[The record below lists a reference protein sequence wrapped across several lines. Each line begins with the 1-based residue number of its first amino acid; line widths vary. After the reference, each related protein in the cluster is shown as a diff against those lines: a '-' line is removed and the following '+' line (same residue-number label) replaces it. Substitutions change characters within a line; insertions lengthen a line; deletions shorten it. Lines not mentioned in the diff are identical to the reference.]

1 MVDVTRIREGEGIL
15 EKYKHGKE
23 MLDKRIVENEEW
35 YKMRHWEQLRAEKNQ
50 PQTASAWLFNSLINK
65 HADIMDNYPQPN
77 LLPREQMDQDDAEA
91 LSKIVPVVLEQN
103 DFEETYDSVAMDKL
117 KSGTGVYKVF
127 WDKDKLG
134 GLGDIGIRQ
143 VELVNLFW
151 EPGKSDIQESA
162 NLFHVELVSKEMLQD
177 AYPELT
183 FKGGGTTK
191 TVEFKHNDNID
202 TMDKCYVVDW
212 YYKVWQDGRQ
222 ILHYIKFCEGQVL
235 YATEDMP
242 EMAGGL
248 YAHGM
253 YPYVFDVLF
262 AEKDSPAGFGYVDI
276 MKDAQISI
284 DNMWVNFEKN
294 VVWNAVPRYFSKD
307 GAGINTD
314 QFADIKNT
322 IVNYT
327 GDPDNIIPIQGV
339 PVNGN
344 AIALYQAKIDELKE
358 TSSNRDFSQGGTA
371 SGVTAASAIAALQ
384 EAGNKTSRDMIKA
397 SYRAFTGIVRMVV
410 ELIREFYDQP
420 REFRITGEN
429 GDEFIAYSN
438 KNIKIQPSMV
448 MGMDMGGRK
457 PVFDIKITS
466 QKASPFSKVAQNE
479 LAKELY
485 GMGFFNPEISDQAL
499 IALEMMDFEG
509 RDQIIRKVTEN
520 GTMAQQML
528 QMQIQITQMAGII
541 DQLTGGNLSQ
551 AVGGQPIGDTN
562 MPAAGGGAES
572 QATGFAKQTSA
583 GKKVEVNA
591 LGEAYKTSKN
601 NAMDKARENAQN
613 RTAVKA

>member
-1 MVDVTRIREGEGIL
+1 MVDQIRIREGEAIL
-15 EKYKHGKE
+15 EKYKQGKQ
-23 MLDKRIVENEEW
+23 MLDKRIVSNEQW
-35 YKMRHWEQLRAEKNQ
+35 YKLRHWEELRTADNNQ

-77 LLPREQMDQDDAEA
+77 LLPREKMDKEDAEI
-91 LSKIVPVVLEQN
+91 LSMIVPVVLEQN

-117 KSGTGVYKVF
+117 KSGTGVYKIF

-162 NLFHVELVSKEMLQD
+162 NLFHVEMVSREMLQD
-177 AYPELT
+177 RYPELV
-183 FKGGGTTK
+183 FVGGGSTK

-202 TMDKCYVVDW
+202 TSDKCYVVDW

-235 YATEDMP
+235 YATEDTPGM
-242 EMAGGL
+242 ENGL
-248 YAHGM
+248 YDHGL

-294 VVWNAVPRYFSKD
+294 VVWNAIPRYFCKD
-307 GAGINTD
+307 GAGINKE
-314 QFADIKNT
+314 QFANAHNT
-322 IVNYT
+322 IVDYT
-327 GDPDNIIPIQGV
+327 GDRDNIVPIQGI

-344 AIALYQAKIDELKE
+344 AIALYQRKIDELKE

-397 SYRAFTGIVRMVV
+397 SYRSFTRIIRMVV
-410 ELIREFYDQP
+410 ELIRQFYDQP
-420 REFRITGEN
+420 REFRIIGEN
-429 GDEFIAYSN
+429 GDEFVSYSN
-438 KNIKIQPSMV
+438 KNIKPGANMV
-448 MGMDMGGRK
+448 MGIDMGGRK

-485 GMGFFNPEISDQAL
+485 GMGFFNPELSDQAL
-499 IALEMMDFEG
+499 MALEMMDFEG
-509 RDQIIRKVTEN
+509 REQIIRKVSEN
-520 GTMAQQML
+520 GTMKQQMQ
-528 QMQIQITQMAGII
+528 QMQIQIAQMAGII
-541 DQLTGGNLSQ
+541 DKLTGRNLRG
-551 AVGGQPIGDTN
+551 AIGGQPVMNTD
-562 MPAAGGGAES
+562 MPPVGGGS
-572 QATGFAKQTSA
+572 GRKT
-583 GKKVEVNA
+583 EVNA
-591 LGEAYKTSKN
+591 LGEAHRTSKSN
-601 NAMDKARENAQN
+601 TVDKARENAQN
-613 RTAVKA
+613 RTAVRS

>member
-1 MVDVTRIREGEGIL
+1 MMGVKTMVDTRIREGETIL
-15 EKYKHGKE
+15 EKYKQGKE
-23 MLDKRIVENEEW
+23 MLDKRVVENEEW
-35 YKMRHWEQLRAEKNQ
+35 YKMRHWEQMRVENNQ
-50 PQTASAWLFNSLINK
+50 PRTASAWLFNSLINK

-77 LLPREQMDQDDAEA
+77 LLPREEGDQEDAEA

-117 KSGTGVYKVF
+117 KCGTGVYKIF

-151 EPGKSDIQESA
+151 EPGKSNIQESA

-177 AYPELT
+177 AYPDLE
-183 FKGGGTTK
+183 FQGGGNTK
-191 TVEFKHNDNID
+191 TVEFKHSGNID
-202 TMDKCYVVDW
+202 TTDKCYVVDW
-212 YYKVWQDGRQ
+212 YYKVWQGGRQ

-235 YATEDMP
+235 YATEDTPGM
-242 EMAGGL
+242 ENGL
-248 YAHGM
+248 YDHGM

-276 MKDAQISI
+276 MKDSQISI
-284 DNMWVNFEKN
+284 DNMWVQFEKN
-294 VVWNAVPRYFSKD
+294 VVWNATPRYFIKD
-307 GAGINTD
+307 GVGVNKE
-314 QFADIKNT
+314 QFADVHNT
-322 IVNYT
+322 IVDFT
-327 GDPDNIIPIQGV
+327 GDRDNIVPIHGV

-344 AIALYQAKIDELKE
+344 AISLYQLKIDELKE

-397 SYRAFTGIVRMVV
+397 SYRSFTEIVRMVV
-410 ELIREFYDQP
+410 ELIRQFYDLP

-429 GDEFIAYSN
+429 GDEFVAYSN
-438 KNIKIQPSMV
+438 KNIKPEVGSV
-448 MGMDMGGRK
+448 MGIEVAGRK
-457 PVFDIKITS
+457 PIFDIKITS

-485 GMGFFNPEISDQAL
+485 GIGFFNPELSDQAL

-520 GTMAQQML
+520 GTMKQQML
-528 QMQIQITQMAGII
+528 QMQIQIAQMAGII
-541 DQLTGGNLSQ
+541 DRLTGKNLSG
-551 AVGGQPIGDTN
+551 AVGGQPITEPN
-562 MPAAGGGAES
+562 MPPAGGGS
-572 QATGFAKQTSA
+572 

-591 LGEAYKTSKN
+591 LGEANKTSKS
-601 NAMDKARENAQN
+601 NAVDKARQNAQN
-613 RTAVKA
+613 RTAVK

>member
-1 MVDVTRIREGEGIL
+1 MVDETRIRQGEEILQKYQEGKKL
-15 EKYKHGKE
+15 
-23 MLDKRIVENEEW
+23 LDRRIVENEEW
-35 YKMRHWEQLRAEKNQ
+35 YKMRHWEQLRAEKNR

-77 LLPREQMDQDDAEA
+77 LLPREKMDQEDAEI

-117 KSGTGVYKVF
+117 KHGTGAYKVF

-134 GLGDIGIRQ
+134 GLGDIGIRP

-151 EPGKSDIQESA
+151 EPGKNDIQDSP
-162 NLFHVELVSKEMLQD
+162 NFFHLEMVSREMLQD

-183 FKGGGTTK
+183 FKGGGSLK
-191 TVEFKHNDNID
+191 TVEFKHSDHID
-202 TMDKCYVVDW
+202 TKDKCLVVDW

-235 YATEDMP
+235 YATEDTPGM
-242 EMAGGL
+242 ENGL
-248 YAHGM
+248 YDHGM
-253 YPYVFDVLF
+253 YPYEFDVLF

-284 DNMWVNFEKN
+284 DNIWVNFEEN
-294 VVWNAVPRYFSKD
+294 VVWNSKPRYLCKA
-307 GAGINTD
+307 GAGINKE
-314 QFADIKNT
+314 QFADVHNT

-327 GDPDNIIPIQGV
+327 GDKDNIIPIQGV

-344 AIALYQAKIDELKE
+344 AIALYQLKVDELKE

-397 SYRAFTGIVRMVV
+397 SYRSFTRIVRMVV
-410 ELIREFYDQP
+410 ELIRQFYDLP

-438 KNIKIQPSMV
+438 ENIKPAAESV
-448 MGMDMGGRK
+448 MGVDVGSRK

-485 GMGFFNPEISDQAL
+485 HMGFFHPENAPQVL
-499 IALEMMDFEG
+499 VALEMMDFEG
-509 RDQIIRKVTEN
+509 REEIIRKVSEN
-520 GTMAQQML
+520 GTLMQQIL
-528 QMQIQITQMAGII
+528 QMQIQITEMAGVI
-541 DQLTGGNLSQ
+541 DKLTGRNVSQ
-551 AVGGQPIGDTN
+551 AVGGQAIANHQLP
-562 MPAAGGGAES
+562 PAGGGS
-572 QATGFAKQTSA
+572 
-583 GKKVEVNA
+583 GKKMEVNA
-591 LGEAYKTSKN
+591 LGEAVKTSKN
-601 NAMDKARENAQN
+601 NAVDKARENAQN
-613 RTAVKA
+613 RTAVK

>member
-1 MVDVTRIREGEGIL
+1 MVDTRIRKGESIL
-15 EKYKHGKE
+15 EKYKQGKE
-23 MLDKRIVENEEW
+23 MLDKRVVENEEW

-77 LLPREQMDQDDAEA
+77 LLPREKMDKDDAEA

-103 DFEETYDSVAMDKL
+103 DFEETYDSVSMDKL
-117 KSGTGVYKVF
+117 KCGTGVYKIF

-151 EPGKSDIQESA
+151 EPGKSNIQDSA
-162 NLFHVELVSKEMLQD
+162 NLFHVELVSKKMLQD
-177 AYPELT
+177 AYPDLE
-183 FKGGGTTK
+183 FQGGGNTK
-191 TVEFKHNDNID
+191 TVEFKHSDNID
-202 TMDKCYVVDW
+202 TTDKCYVVDW
-212 YYKVWQDGRQ
+212 YYKVWQGGRQ

-235 YATEDMP
+235 YATEDTPGM
-242 EMAGGL
+242 ENGL
-248 YAHGM
+248 YDHGM

-276 MKDAQISI
+276 MKDSQISI
-284 DNMWVNFEKN
+284 DNMWVQFEKN
-294 VVWNAVPRYFSKD
+294 VVWNATPRYFIKN
-307 GAGINTD
+307 GVGVNKE
-314 QFADIKNT
+314 QFADVHNT
-322 IVNYT
+322 IVDFT
-327 GDPDNIIPIQGV
+327 GDRDNIVPIQGV

-384 EAGNKTSRDMIKA
+384 EAGNKTSRDMIKG
-397 SYRAFTGIVRMVV
+397 SYRSFTAIVRMVV
-410 ELIREFYDQP
+410 ELIRQFYDLP
-420 REFRITGEN
+420 REFRITGEK

-438 KNIKIQPSMV
+438 ANIKPKSNMV
-448 MGMDMGGRK
+448 MGIDTGGRK

-485 GMGFFNPEISDQAL
+485 GMGFFNPELSDQAL
-499 IALEMMDFEG
+499 VALEMMDFEG

-520 GTMAQQML
+520 GTMMQQML
-528 QMQIQITQMAGII
+528 QMQMQIAQMAGII
-541 DQLTGGNLSQ
+541 DQLTGKNLSG
-551 AVGGQPIGDTN
+551 AVGGQPITEPN
-562 MPAAGGGAES
+562 MPPAGNGS
-572 QATGFAKQTSA
+572 
-583 GKKVEVNA
+583 GKKMEVNA
-591 LGEAYKTSKN
+591 LGEVNNTSKN
-601 NAMDKARENAQN
+601 NAVDKARQNAQN
-613 RTAVKA
+613 RTAVK

>member
-1 MVDVTRIREGEGIL
+1 MVDTRIREGETIL
-15 EKYKHGKE
+15 EKYKQGKE
-23 MLDKRIVENEEW
+23 MLDKRVVENEEW
-35 YKMRHWEQLRAEKNQ
+35 YKMRHWEQLRVENNQ
-50 PQTASAWLFNSLINK
+50 PRTASAWLFNSLINK

-77 LLPREQMDQDDAEA
+77 LLPREEGDQEDAEA

-117 KSGTGVYKVF
+117 KCGTGVYKIF

-151 EPGKSDIQESA
+151 EPGKSNIQESA

-177 AYPELT
+177 AYPDLE
-183 FKGGGTTK
+183 FQGGGNTK
-191 TVEFKHNDNID
+191 TVEFKHSDNID
-202 TMDKCYVVDW
+202 TADKCYVVDW
-212 YYKVWQDGRQ
+212 YYKVWQGGRQ

-235 YATEDMP
+235 YATEDTPGM
-242 EMAGGL
+242 ENGL
-248 YAHGM
+248 YDHGM

-284 DNMWVNFEKN
+284 DNMWVQFEKN
-294 VVWNAVPRYFSKD
+294 VVWNATPRYFIKD
-307 GAGINTD
+307 GVGVNKE
-314 QFADIKNT
+314 QFADVHNT
-322 IVNYT
+322 IVDFA
-327 GDPDNIIPIQGV
+327 GDRDNIVPIQGV

-344 AIALYQAKIDELKE
+344 AISLYQLKIDELKE

-397 SYRAFTGIVRMVV
+397 SYRSFTEIVRMVV
-410 ELIREFYDQP
+410 ELIRQFYDLP

-429 GDEFIAYSN
+429 GDEFVAYSN
-438 KNIKIQPSMV
+438 KNIKPVASNV
-448 MGMDMGGRK
+448 MGVEVAGRK
-457 PVFDIKITS
+457 PIFDIKIMS

-485 GMGFFNPEISDQAL
+485 GIGFFNPELSDQAL

-520 GTMAQQML
+520 GTMKQKML
-528 QMQIQITQMAGII
+528 QMQIQIAEMAGII
-541 DQLTGGNLSQ
+541 DQLTGKNLSG
-551 AVGGQPIGDTN
+551 AVGGQPVNDPN
-562 MPAAGGGAES
+562 MPPAGGGS
-572 QATGFAKQTSA
+572 
-583 GKKVEVNA
+583 GKKMEVNA
-591 LGEAYKTSKN
+591 LGEAVKTSKN
-601 NAMDKARENAQN
+601 NVVDKARENAQN
-613 RTAVKA
+613 RTAVK

>member
-1 MVDVTRIREGEGIL
+1 MVDTRIREGEAIL
-15 EKYKHGKE
+15 EKYKQGKE
-23 MLDKRIVENEEW
+23 MLDKRVVENEEW
-35 YKMRHWEQLRAEKNQ
+35 YKMRHWEQLRVENNQ
-50 PQTASAWLFNSLINK
+50 PRTASAWLFNSLINK

-77 LLPREQMDQDDAEA
+77 LLPREEGDQEDAEA

-117 KSGTGVYKVF
+117 KCGTGVYKIF

-151 EPGKSDIQESA
+151 EPGKSNIQESA

-177 AYPELT
+177 AYPDLE
-183 FKGGGTTK
+183 FQGGGNTK
-191 TVEFKHNDNID
+191 TVEFKHSDNID
-202 TMDKCYVVDW
+202 TTDKCYVVDW
-212 YYKVWQDGRQ
+212 YYKVWQGGRQ

-235 YATEDMP
+235 YATEDTPGM
-242 EMAGGL
+242 ENGL
-248 YAHGM
+248 YDHGL

-276 MKDAQISI
+276 MKDSQISI
-284 DNMWVNFEKN
+284 DNMWVQFEKN
-294 VVWNAVPRYFSKD
+294 VVWNATPRYFIKD
-307 GAGINTD
+307 GVGVNKE
-314 QFADIKNT
+314 QFADVHNT
-322 IVNYT
+322 IVDFT
-327 GDPDNIIPIQGV
+327 GDRDNIVPIQGV

-344 AIALYQAKIDELKE
+344 AISLYQLKIDELKE

-397 SYRAFTGIVRMVV
+397 SYRSFTEIVRMVV
-410 ELIREFYDQP
+410 ELIRQFYDLP

-429 GDEFIAYSN
+429 GDEFVAYSN
-438 KNIKIQPSMV
+438 KNIKPVASNV
-448 MGMDMGGRK
+448 MGVEVAGRK

-485 GMGFFNPEISDQAL
+485 GIGFFNPELSDQAL

-520 GTMAQQML
+520 GTMKQQML
-528 QMQIQITQMAGII
+528 QMQMQIAQMAGII
-541 DQLTGGNLSQ
+541 DQLTGKNLSG
-551 AVGGQPIGDTN
+551 AVGGQPVNDPN
-562 MPAAGGGAES
+562 MPPAGGGS
-572 QATGFAKQTSA
+572 
-583 GKKVEVNA
+583 GKKMEVNA
-591 LGEAYKTSKN
+591 LGEAVKTSKN
-601 NAMDKARENAQN
+601 NAVDKARQNAQN
-613 RTAVKA
+613 RTAVK

>member
-1 MVDVTRIREGEGIL
+1 MVDEKRIRTGEEILRKYQEG
-15 EKYKHGKE
+15 KK
-23 MLDKRIVENEEW
+23 MLDNRIVSNEEW
-35 YKMRHWEQLRAEKNQ
+35 YKMRHWEELRRGEEGR
-50 PQTASAWLFNSLINK
+50 PQTASAWLFNSLVNK

-77 LLPREQMDQDDAEA
+77 LLPREQGDRDDAEA

-103 DFEETYDSVAMDKL
+103 DFEETYDSVSMDKL
-117 KSGTGVYKVF
+117 KSGTGCYKVF

-151 EPGKSDIQESA
+151 EPGKTDIQDSP
-162 NLFHVELVSKEMLQD
+162 NFFHLEMVSREMLQD

-183 FKGGGTTK
+183 FKGGGSLK
-191 TVEFKHNDNID
+191 TAEFKHSDHID
-202 TMDKCYVVDW
+202 TTDKCLVVDW
-212 YYKVWQDGRQ
+212 YYKVWQDGKQ

-242 EMAGGL
+242 EMTGGL

-262 AEKDSPAGFGYVDI
+262 REKDSPAGFGYVDI

-284 DNMWVNFEKN
+284 DNIWTQFEEN
-294 VVWNAVPRYFSKD
+294 VVWNAKPRYFSKD
-307 GAGINTD
+307 NAGINKE
-314 QFADIKNT
+314 QFADVRNT
-322 IVNYT
+322 IVDYT
-327 GDPDNIIPIQGV
+327 GNKDNIVAIHGV

-344 AIALYQAKIDELKE
+344 AIALYQMKIEELKE
-358 TSSNRDFSQGGTA
+358 ISNNRDFSQGGTA

-397 SYRAFTGIVRMVV
+397 SYRAFTEIVRMVV
-410 ELIREFYDQP
+410 ELIREFYDLP
-420 REFRITGEN
+420 REFRITGPQ
-429 GDEFIAYSN
+429 GDEFITYSN
-438 KNIKIQPSMV
+438 KNIKPPAQSI
-448 MGMDMGGRK
+448 MGMDVGSRK

-485 GMGFFNPEISDQAL
+485 HMGFFHPENAPQVMV
-499 IALEMMDFEG
+499 ALEMMDFEG
-509 RDQIIRKVTEN
+509 KDQIVRKVSEN
-520 GTMAQQML
+520 GNLMRQML
-528 QMQIQITQMAGII
+528 QMQMQIQQMAGII
-541 DQLTGGNLSQ
+541 DQLTGKNLSQ
-551 AVGGQPIGDTN
+551 AVGGQAIMDQGTA
-562 MPAAGGGAES
+562 PAGNGS
-572 QATGFAKQTSA
+572 

-591 LGEAYKTSKN
+591 LGEAVKTSKN
-601 NAMDKARENAQN
+601 NVVDKARQNAQN
-613 RTAVKA
+613 RTAVK

>member
-1 MVDVTRIREGEGIL
+1 MDIDTRIKRGEEIL
-15 EKYKHGKE
+15 EKYKDGKKQ
-23 MLDKRIVENEEW
+23 LDKRVVSNEEW
-35 YKMRHWEQLRAEKNQ
+35 YKLRHWEELRAKKGGQ
-50 PQTASAWLFNSLINK
+50 PRTASAWLFNSLVNK

-77 LLPREQMDQDDAEA
+77 LLPREARDQADAEI

-103 DFEETYDSVAMDKL
+103 DFEETYDAVAMDKL
-117 KSGTGVYKVF
+117 KHGTGVYKIF

-151 EPGKSDIQESA
+151 EPGVSNIQDSA
-162 NLFHVELVSKEMLQD
+162 NLFHVELVDKEQLQE

-183 FKGGGTTK
+183 FSGEGNTK
-191 TVEFKHNDNID
+191 VVEFQHSDSID
-202 TMDKCYVVDW
+202 TTNKCMVVDW
-212 YYKVWQDGRQ
+212 YYKVWQGSKQ
-222 ILHYIKFCEGQVL
+222 VLHYIKYCEGQIL

-242 EMAGGL
+242 EMADGL

-253 YPYVFDVLF
+253 YPYEFDVLF

-284 DNMWVNFEKN
+284 DNMWIQFEEN
-294 VVWNAVPRYFSKD
+294 VVWNAKPRYFCKD
-307 GAGINTD
+307 GTGINKE
-314 QFADIKNT
+314 QFADVHNT
-322 IVNYT
+322 VVEYT
-327 GDPDNIIPIQGV
+327 GAVENIIPIKGI

-344 AIALYQAKIDELKE
+344 AIALYQQKVDELKE

-397 SYRAFTGIVRMVV
+397 SYRSFTRIVRMVV

-429 GDEFIAYSN
+429 GDEFVTYSN
-438 KNIKIQPSMV
+438 ANIKPVASMV
-448 MGMDMGGRK
+448 MGVDAGSRK

-466 QKASPFSKVAQNE
+466 QKASPFSRIAQNE

-485 GMGFFNPEISDQAL
+485 GMGMFNPELADQAL
-499 IALEMMDFEG
+499 ITLEMMDFEG
-509 RDQIIRKVTEN
+509 RENIIRKVTEN
-520 GTMAQQML
+520 GTMMQQMMQM
-528 QMQIQITQMAGII
+528 QMQIMEMAGVI
-541 DQLTGGNLSQ
+541 DQLTGRNLSG
-551 AVGGQPIGDTN
+551 AVGGQPVVDPE
-562 MPAAGGGAES
+562 MPPQQSG
-572 QATGFAKQTSA
+572 

-591 LGEAYKTSKN
+591 LGEAHKTSKN
-601 NAMDKARENAQN
+601 NTVDKARQNAQN
-613 RTAVKA
+613 RTAVK

>member
-1 MVDVTRIREGEGIL
+1 MVDQIRIREGEAIL
-15 EKYKHGKE
+15 EKYKQGKE
-23 MLDKRIVENEEW
+23 MLDKRIVENEQW
-35 YKMRHWEQLRAEKNQ
+35 YKMRHWEELRADTDQ

-77 LLPREQMDQDDAEA
+77 LLPREKRDRKDAEI

-103 DFEETYDSVAMDKL
+103 DFEETYDSVSMDKL
-117 KSGTGVYKVF
+117 KSGTGAYKVF

-162 NLFHVELVSKEMLQD
+162 NFFHVEMVSKEMLQD

-183 FKGGGTTK
+183 FKGDGSTK

-202 TMDKCYVVDW
+202 TTDKCYVVDW
-212 YYKVWQDGRQ
+212 YYKVWQGGRQ

-242 EMAGGL
+242 GMENGL
-248 YAHGM
+248 YDHGL
-253 YPYVFDVLF
+253 YPYELDVLF

-284 DNMWVNFEKN
+284 DNIWTNFEEN
-294 VVWNAVPRYFSKD
+294 VVWNSKPRYLCKD
-307 GAGINTD
+307 GAGINKE
-314 QFADIKNT
+314 QFANVKNT

-327 GDPDNIIPIQGV
+327 GDKDNIIPIQGV

-397 SYRAFTGIVRMVV
+397 SYRSFTRIVRMVV
-410 ELIREFYDQP
+410 ELIRQFYDLP

-429 GDEFIAYSN
+429 GDEFVTYSN
-438 KNIKIQPSMV
+438 ENIKPAAQNV
-448 MGMDMGGRK
+448 MGLDVGGRK

-485 GMGFFNPEISDQAL
+485 HMGFFNPEMSNQAMV
-499 IALEMMDFEG
+499 ALEMMDFEG
-509 RDQIIRKVTEN
+509 REEIIRKVSEN
-520 GTMAQQML
+520 GTLMQQIL
-528 QMQIQITQMAGII
+528 QMQMQIVEMAGII
-541 DQLTGGNLSQ
+541 DQLTGKNLSA
-551 AVGGQPIGDTN
+551 AVGGQPITDPN
-562 MPAAGGGAES
+562 MPPAGGGS
-572 QATGFAKQTSA
+572 
-583 GKKVEVNA
+583 GKKMEVNA
-591 LGEAYKTSKN
+591 LGDAVKTSKN
-601 NAMDKARENAQN
+601 NVVDKARENAQN
-613 RTAVKA
+613 RTAVK